1 MNTPKKTI
9 WRARREPFDWRGS
22 ERGFNLVELMVSMA
36 IGLVIL
42 GALVALFVNTSGSNR
57 EMARANSLIENGR
70 LAMQLLE
77 SDVAHAG
84 YWGGHIPE
92 YDDLTL
98 KDSPTDAPTTAVP
111 DPCQDYD
118 DWDAAYVRNLLAI
131 PVQVYE
137 EPTVLCAGIVVSQQG
152 GTDILVV
159 RHAELCVPG
168 AATGAG
174 NCESDL
180 PAGRLYMQVSRCLTD
195 LAPYVFGTAGFNL
208 FQRNCVAAADKRK
221 FVSSIYYV
229 RDYAVTEGD
238 GIPTL
243 MRAQFDLDGT
253 TLAHQ
258 PAVPLIEG
266 IEGFHVE
273 IGVDNVS
280 KTNKDLVLGDFS
292 DPIDWED
299 EKTRETAKNR
309 GDGVPD
315 EYRSCTKDDPCEVV
329 DLMNA
334 TAVRLNLLVR
344 SREETQGLVDD
355 KEYDLGFAGGPL
367 GPYNDGFKRHVF
379 VTTVRLPNIA
389 SRRETP

>member
-1 MNTPKKTI
+1 MNTRKHTI
-9 WRARREPFDWRGS
+9 WRARREPSGS
-22 ERGFNLVELMVSMA
+22 AGFARGFSLVELMVSMA

-42 GALVALFVNTSGSNR
+42 GALVALFVSTSGSNR

-98 KDSPTDAPTTAVP
+98 TGSPTDAPTAVP
-111 DPCQDYD
+111 DPCLAYTVD
-118 DWDAAYVRNLLAI
+118 DWDAAYVRNMLAI
-131 PVQVYE
+131 PIQVYD
-137 EPTVLCAGIVVSQQG
+137 EPTVCAGIVDSQQG

-180 PAGRLYMQVSRCLTD
+180 PAGRLYLQVSRCLSD
-195 LAPYVFGTAGFNL
+195 LAPYVFGTADFTL
-208 FQRNCVAAADKRK
+208 LQRDCVAAAEKRK
-221 FVSSIYYV
+221 FISSIYYV
-229 RDYAVTEGD
+229 RDYAVTPGD

-243 MRAQFDLDGT
+243 MRSQFDLDG

-299 EKTRETAKNR
+299 DKTRETALNR

-315 EYRSCTKDDPCEVV
+315 EYRSCTTRRS
-329 DLMNA
+329 L
-334 TAVRLNLLVR
+334 R
-344 SREETQGLVDD
+344 SRGPDERHCGQAEPARAQPRGD
-355 KEYDLGFAGGPL
+355 AG
-367 GPYNDGFKRHVF
+367 
-379 VTTVRLPNIA
+379 VRRRQAIR
-389 SRRETP
+389 SRRRSHPGTV

>member
-1 MNTPKKTI
+1 
-9 WRARREPFDWRGS
+9 
-22 ERGFNLVELMVSMA
+22 V
-36 IGLVIL
+36 
-42 GALVALFVNTSGSNR
+42 
-57 EMARANSLIENGR
+57 
-70 LAMQLLE
+70 
-77 SDVAHAG
+77 
-84 YWGGHIPE
+84 
-92 YDDLTL
+92 
-98 KDSPTDAPTTAVP
+98 
-111 DPCQDYD
+111 D
-118 DWDAAYVRNLLAI
+118 DWNPAYVRNLLAI

-137 EPTVLCAGIVVSQQG
+137 EPTVLCAGIVDFQQA

-168 AATGAG
+168 AAIGAG

-180 PAGRLYMQVSRCLTD
+180 PAGRLYLQVSRCLTD
-195 LAPYVFGTAGFNL
+195 LAPYVFGTAGFDL
-208 FQRNCVAAADKRK
+208 FQRNCATAAEKRK

-243 MRAQFDLDGT
+243 MRAQFDLGG

-266 IEGFHVE
+266 IQGFHVE

-299 EKTRETAKNR
+299 EKTRETALNR

-315 EYRSCTKDDPCEVV
+315 EYRSCTTVDPCEVE
-329 DLMNA
+329 DLMNT

-355 KEYDLGFAGGPL
+355 KEYDLGFAAPL
-367 GPYNDGFKRHVF
+367 GPYDDGFKRHVF